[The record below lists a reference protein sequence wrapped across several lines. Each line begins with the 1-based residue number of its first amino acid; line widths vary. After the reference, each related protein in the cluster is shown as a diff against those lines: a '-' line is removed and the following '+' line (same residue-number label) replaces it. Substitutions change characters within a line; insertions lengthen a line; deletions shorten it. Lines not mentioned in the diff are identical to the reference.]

1 MMLDTNGPRPLLKKT
16 TQDLGEFLVVAAE
29 RCTSSLNISPSSFPF
44 LAHVHVDQ
52 YIPSSRRSSDVTR
65 PKLLRST
72 HTHFLPSL
80 HFLKIMCVAGRFVLL
95 VFRWL
100 RLELHRQKKKATSEI
115 KVHNVTK

>member
-1 MMLDTNGPRPLLKKT
+1 MLDTNGPRPLLKKT

-29 RCTSSLNISPSSFPF
+29 RCTSSLNISPSSFRF
-44 LAHVHVDQ
+44 LSWLTFTSINISPPPAGRLTSRDQ
-52 YIPSSRRSSDVTR
+52 NYYAA
-65 PKLLRST
+65 